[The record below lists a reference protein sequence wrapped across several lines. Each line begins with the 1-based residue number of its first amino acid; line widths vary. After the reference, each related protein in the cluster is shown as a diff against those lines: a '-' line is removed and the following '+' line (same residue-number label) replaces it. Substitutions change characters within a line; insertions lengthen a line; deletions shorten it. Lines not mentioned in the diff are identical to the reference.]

1 MMVGATGRLSL
12 RPVIVALLGTRM
24 MEAVLNTVATMDCC
38 NEILKMSM
46 KTSKN
51 WSAHASLP
59 GHVFCLVPL
68 PNVGSSWIGFS
79 SSCPHLC
86 RGHIHQGDIE
96 LSLASSCSSH
106 RSMHRRCSGYLEGLL
121 SNRTLMASKEN
132 SGVRSS
138 VFIRQ
143 DSSNTSLSLG
153 FDPHQTGLNLHF
165 VESLEDRYKCAT
177 CSFILCNPYQ
187 TGCGHRFCENCIV
200 HLIETKPNAV
210 CPIDQEGI
218 VANRDHLKKCPFE
231 SVSCINGCDAVLP
244 RKDLI
249 NHLQTMCEY
258 REEACQYCKA
268 NLIFKNIK
276 DHEVISCP
284 KYPIYCTN
292 NCGESFMRS
301 ELDVHLTICPET
313 EVECS
318 YKKYGCHIREKRRK
332 VKEHEHSCLNEHL
345 LLVVANNNNLEGQI
359 LNLQKTLCERN
370 HIITE
375 MEEQINQ
382 LDIKVAR
389 LSELIS
395 KNDDEV
401 ATTQKILAGHA
412 DKIIAIEQHSQQ
424 LCRKFDQERD
434 SKIASLK
441 EVIHALKDKV
451 DCAENNITSLVSLEP
466 CLKQHELLLN
476 AHKLLLEKTNERFQV
491 LEAAGYNGKLIWKIC
506 NYRRRKQEAAE
517 GTAVS
522 LFSQPFYT
530 SRCGYRLC
538 ARAYLNGDG
547 AGKGTHL
554 SLFFVVMKGEY
565 DSLLMWPF
573 KQKVTLILMDQSPKK
588 HHIVELF
595 KADASSTSFKRPVS
609 EMNIASGCPRF
620 VSHTALESGKTGI
633 FIKDDTIFI
642 KVIVDLTD
650 LEDQ

>member
-218 VANRDHLKKCPFE
+218 VANR
-231 SVSCINGCDAVLP
+231 
-244 RKDLI
+244 
-249 NHLQTMCEY
+249 
-258 REEACQYCKA
+258 
-268 NLIFKNIK
+268 